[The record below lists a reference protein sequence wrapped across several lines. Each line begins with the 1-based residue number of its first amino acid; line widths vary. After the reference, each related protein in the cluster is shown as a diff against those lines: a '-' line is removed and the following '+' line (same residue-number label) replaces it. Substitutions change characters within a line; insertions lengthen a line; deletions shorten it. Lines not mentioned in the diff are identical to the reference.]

1 MIKLTKLIKEG
12 KKITKKDFKTRE
24 WYEIVKK
31 DGKKVKGHLVD
42 FGLGAPG
49 DWSLWLRNTHP
60 YRAKGIS
67 VPITDIKSF
76 KKIKPFE
83 EKPPK
88 RKSIY
93 F

>member
-1 MIKLTKLIKEG
+1 MIKLKELV
-12 KKITKKDFKTRE
+12 KEAREVTKKDFKTRE

-31 DGKKVKGHLVD
+31 DGKKVKGHLFD
-42 FGLGAPG
+42 FTVGAPG
-49 DWSLWLRNTHP
+49 DWSLWLQETQP

-67 VPITDIKSF
+67 VRIADIKSF

-83 EKPPK
+83 SKPPK